1 MAVKRILVLGAT
13 GGTGQHVVSQALQQ
27 GHNVTV
33 LVRHPERL
41 SLDSDRLRVLV
52 GSVTDDGHALDAATC
67 DQDVVISTLGVGSG
81 LKSGGLI
88 ARSAPAIVRA
98 MQTAGV
104 RRLIFTSAFGVGETY
119 RDVPLVPRI
128 AIRTL
133 LKDLYADKQ
142 VGEDE
147 LRRLGSDIDWTLV
160 YPVTLTNGPR
170 TGHYRAGERLRL
182 RGLPRIARA
191 DLADF
196 MMRQVDDDRSYLKK
210 GVLVSS

>member
-1 MAVKRILVLGAT
+1 MPAKRIFVLGAT
-13 GGTGQHVVSQALQQ
+13 GRTGQHVVSQALQR
-27 GHNVTV
+27 GHDVTV

-41 SLDSDRLRVLV
+41 TLGSDRLRVLV
-52 GSVTDDGHALDAATC
+52 GSVTDDGDVLDAAVR
-67 DQDVVISTLGVGSG
+67 DQDVVFSALGVGDS

-88 ARSAPAIVRA
+88 ARSMPAIVRA

-119 RDVPLVPRI
+119 RDVPLVPRM

-147 LRRLGSDIDWTLV
+147 LRRLGGDIDWTLV

-182 RGLPRIARA
+182 RGLPRISRA

-196 MMRQVDDDRSYLKK
+196 ILTQVDDDRSYLRK

>member
-1 MAVKRILVLGAT
+1 MANKRILVLGAT

-27 GHNVTV
+27 GHSVSV

-41 SLDSDRLRVLV
+41 RIESDRLRVLV
-52 GSVTDDGHALDAATC
+52 GSVTDDSHALDAAAR
-67 DQDVVISTLGVGSG
+67 DQDVVISALGVGNS

-88 ARSAPAIVRA
+88 ARSMPAIVRA
-98 MQTAGV
+98 MQTASV
-104 RRLIFTSAFGVGETY
+104 RRLIFTSAYGVGETY
-119 RDVPLVPRI
+119 RDIPLVPRM

-147 LRRLGSDIDWTLV
+147 LRRLGGDIDWTLV
-160 YPVTLTNGPR
+160 YPVTLSNGPR
-170 TGHYRAGERLRL
+170 TGHYRAGERLTL
-182 RGLPRIARA
+182 HGLPRISRA
-191 DLADF
+191 DVADF
-196 MMRQVDDDRSYLKK
+196 ILTQLDDTTYWRK

>member
-1 MAVKRILVLGAT
+1 MATKRILVLGAT
-13 GGTGQHVVSQALQQ
+13 GGTGQHVVSQGLQQ
-27 GHNVTV
+27 GHSVTV

-41 SLDSDRLRVLV
+41 RLESDRLRVLV
-52 GSVTDDGHALDAATC
+52 GSVTDDSHALHAAAR
-67 DQDVVISTLGVGSG
+67 DQDVVISALGVGSS

-88 ARSAPAIVRA
+88 ARSVPAIVRA

-104 RRLIFTSAFGVGETY
+104 RRLIFTSAYGVGETY
-119 RDVPLVPRI
+119 RDLPLVPRM

-147 LRRLGSDIDWTLV
+147 LRRLGSDIEWTLV

-170 TGHYRAGERLRL
+170 TGHYRAGERLTL
-182 RGLPRIARA
+182 HGLPRISRA
-191 DLADF
+191 DVADF
-196 MMRQVDDDRSYLKK
+196 ILSQMDDDRSFLRK

>member
-1 MAVKRILVLGAT
+1 MAAKRILVLGAT
-13 GGTGQHVVSQALQQ
+13 GGTGQQVVSQALQQ
-27 GHNVTV
+27 RHDVTV

-41 SLDSDRLRVLV
+41 RLESDRLRVLV
-52 GSVTDDGHALDAATC
+52 GSVTDDSHALDAAAR
-67 DQDVVISTLGVGSG
+67 DQDVVISALGVGNS

-88 ARSAPAIVRA
+88 ARSIPAIVRA

-104 RRLIFTSAFGVGETY
+104 GRLIFTSAFGVGETY
-119 RDVPLVPRI
+119 RDVPLVPRM

-133 LKDLYADKQ
+133 LRDLYADKQ

-147 LRRLGSDIDWTLV
+147 LRRLGSDIDWTFV

-170 TGHYRAGERLRL
+170 TGHYRAGERLTL
-182 RGLPRIARA
+182 HGLPRISRA
-191 DLADF
+191 DVADF
-196 MMRQVDDDRSYLKK
+196 ILRQMDDTTYSRR

>member
-1 MAVKRILVLGAT
+1 
-13 GGTGQHVVSQALQQ
+13 
-27 GHNVTV
+27 
-33 LVRHPERL
+33 
-41 SLDSDRLRVLV
+41 
-52 GSVTDDGHALDAATC
+52 
-67 DQDVVISTLGVGSG
+67 VISALGVGSS

-88 ARSAPAIVRA
+88 ARSVPAIVRA

-104 RRLIFTSAFGVGETY
+104 RRLIFTSAYGVGETY
-119 RDVPLVPRI
+119 RDLPLVPRM

-147 LRRLGSDIDWTLV
+147 LRRLGSDIEWTLV

-170 TGHYRAGERLRL
+170 TGHYRAGERLTL
-182 RGLPRIARA
+182 HGLPRISRA
-191 DLADF
+191 DVADF
-196 MMRQVDDDRSYLKK
+196 ILSQMDDDRSYLRK

>member
-1 MAVKRILVLGAT
+1 MATKRILVLGAT

-27 GHNVTV
+27 GHSVSV

-41 SLDSDRLRVLV
+41 RIESDRLRVLV
-52 GSVTDDGHALDAATC
+52 GSVTDDSHALDAAAR
-67 DQDVVISTLGVGSG
+67 DQDVVISALGVGNS

-88 ARSAPAIVRA
+88 ARSMPAIVRA
-98 MQTAGV
+98 MQTASV
-104 RRLIFTSAFGVGETY
+104 RRLIFTSAYGVGETY
-119 RDVPLVPRI
+119 RDIPLVPRM

-147 LRRLGSDIDWTLV
+147 LRRLGGDIDWTLV
-160 YPVTLTNGPR
+160 YPVTLSNGPR
-170 TGHYRAGERLRL
+170 TGHYRAGERLTL
-182 RGLPRIARA
+182 HGLPRISRA
-191 DLADF
+191 DVADF
-196 MMRQVDDDRSYLKK
+196 ILTQLDDTTYWRK